1 MTKEGKLKIVLWDIE
16 TSGIVATTWNLY
28 PDAIMHEN
36 LLQDWFIIC
45 AAWKVLGENE
55 IKTVSVLDNK
65 GRFKKDHTDDYHV
78 IATLRKALEDVDILI
93 HHNGDKF
100 DVKMF
105 NARLIIHG
113 LPPLP
118 HIVTIDTLKEVR
130 KVAKFTSNRLD
141 FLGKVLTGH
150 GKIET
155 PKGTWLKS
163 MSGNVD
169 AIKTMVEY
177 NKGDVQV
184 LEEVYL
190 KLRPYMKRHPQ
201 VGEKQACPNCG
212 SHHTI
217 RRGSRMRATGTK
229 IQENQC
235 NHCGSYFVTVP
246 DKEKNDKQGNKRA
259 EKSDKGSK
267 G

>member
-1 MTKEGKLKIVLWDIE
+1 MTKEGKPKIVLWDIE

-28 PDAIMHEN
+28 PESIPHDN

-45 AAWKVLGENE
+45 GAWKVLGEKD
-55 IKTVSVLDNK
+55 IHAVSVLDNK

-100 DVKMF
+100 DIKMF
-105 NARLIIHG
+105 NTRLITHG

-118 HIVTIDTLKEVR
+118 NLVTIDTLKEVR

-141 FLGKVLTGH
+141 FLGKVLAGY

-163 MSGNVD
+163 MNGD
-169 AIKTMVEY
+169 AKAIETMVEY

-184 LEEVYL
+184 LEDVYL
-190 KLRPYMKRHPQ
+190 RLAPYMKKHPQ
-201 VGEKQACPNCG
+201 IGEKKACPVCG
-212 SHHTI
+212 SNHTKKKGTRI
-217 RRGSRMRATGTK
+217 RATGTK
-229 IQENQC
+229 VQENQC
-235 NHCGSYFVTVP
+235 QECGAYFTTTQ
-246 DKEKNDKQGNKRA
+246 DKDDNKATKRI
-259 EKSDKGSK
+259 KK
-267 G
+267 